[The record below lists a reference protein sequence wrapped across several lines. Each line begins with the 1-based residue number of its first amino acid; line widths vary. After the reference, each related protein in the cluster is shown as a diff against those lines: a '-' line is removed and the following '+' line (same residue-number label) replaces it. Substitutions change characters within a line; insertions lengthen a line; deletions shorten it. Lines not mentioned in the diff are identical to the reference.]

1 MSKELTPSMAPK
13 LAECAV
19 FVGSSG
25 ASEAAQR
32 GTAID
37 YAIRMAMDGNPIPL
51 SQLNREDCDAA
62 TWGIETLNR
71 LSGGEHIET
80 REEYLAMA
88 VPGLSKLGTADA
100 LCKRGRWVAD
110 VKSGQVRPYRKQV
123 AAYALAC
130 MEDHFAESWTAH
142 VIYIDQRLVRS
153 YDFTR
158 AEAEATTQR
167 WIAEATSE
175 DAKPTPC
182 EYCGWC
188 ANFNSCGAIVR
199 QAESALE
206 LVTSY
211 GRTVDEIR
219 AEIVADPIKMS
230 VFAANWKTAEKHIA
244 EPVLDALRARLE
256 AKEEIPGWKL
266 TNPKEKEY
274 IEANTA
280 VETASKLDAGRAFL
294 IGGGKMSAEKFLELA
309 EELQIEN
316 PYQFVKTAPGTKQM
330 RQVTNKTK

>member
-1 MSKELTPSMAPK
+1 MSKELTPSSAPK

-19 FVGSSG
+19 FVGASG
-25 ASEAAQR
+25 ASAAAER

-37 YAIRMAMDGNPIPL
+37 CAIRLAMDGDTAPL
-51 SQLNREDCDAA
+51 DQLTADDLAAA
-62 TWGIETLNR
+62 TWGIETLRR
-71 LSGGEHIET
+71 LSGGEHVET

-100 LCKRGRWVAD
+100 ICKRAMWVAD
-110 VKSGQVRPYRKQV
+110 IKTGQVRNYRQQL

-142 VIYIDQRLVRS
+142 VVYVDQQLVRS

-158 AEAEATTQR
+158 AEAEQITQG
-167 WIAEATSE
+167 WISEATSA
-175 DAKPTPC
+175 DAKPTPN

-188 ANFNSCGAIVR
+188 ANFNSCKAIVR
-199 QAESALE
+199 QAEGALA
-206 LVTSY
+206 LVKTD
-211 GRTVDEIR
+211 GRTVEQIRSEIM
-219 AEIVADPIKMS
+219 ADPIQMS
-230 VFAANWKTAEKHIA
+230 VFAANWKTTEKHIA
-244 EPVLDALRARLE
+244 EPVMELLKQRL
-256 AKEEIPGWKL
+256 AAGDEIPGWKL

-316 PYQFVKTAPGTKQM
+316 PYQFIKTAAGTKQM

>member
-19 FVGSSG
+19 FVGAPGS
-25 ASEAAQR
+25 SEAAER

-37 YAIRMAMDGNPIPL
+37 RAIRLAMDGDPIPL
-51 SQLNREDCDAA
+51 SQLSRADMDVAA
-62 TWGIETLNR
+62 WGIETLNR
-71 LSGGEHIET
+71 LSGGEHVET
-80 REEYLAMA
+80 REEYLAVA

-100 LCKRGRWVAD
+100 ICKRARWVAD
-110 VKSGQVRPYRKQV
+110 IKTGQVRNYRQQL
-123 AAYALAC
+123 AAYALGC

-142 VIYIDQRLVRS
+142 VVYIDQRLVRS

-158 AEAEATTQR
+158 SEAEQITQG
-167 WIAEATSE
+167 WISEATSE
-175 DAKPTPC
+175 DAKPTPN

-188 ANFNSCGAIVR
+188 ANFNSCKAIVR
-199 QAESALE
+199 QAEGALA
-206 LVTSY
+206 LVKTDGLS
-211 GRTVDEIR
+211 VDKMLQEIM
-219 AEIVADPIKMS
+219 ADPIQMS
-230 VFAANWKTAEKHIA
+230 VFASNWKTAEKHIA

-274 IEANTA
+274 IESNTA

-309 EELQIEN
+309 EELQIES

>member
-37 YAIRMAMDGNPIPL
+37 HAIRLAMDGNPIPL

-100 LCKRGRWVAD
+100 ICKRKMWVAD
-110 VKSGQVRPYRKQV
+110 IKTGQVRNYRQQL
-123 AAYALAC
+123 AAYALGC
-130 MEDHFAESWTAH
+130 MEDHFSESWTAH
-142 VIYIDQRLVRS
+142 VVYIDQQLVRS

-158 AEAEATTQR
+158 DEAEKITKA
-167 WIAEATSE
+167 WIAEATSP

-182 EYCGWC
+182 EYCQWC
-188 ANFNSCGAIVR
+188 AHFNSCGAITR
-199 QAESALE
+199 QAESALA
-206 LVTSY
+206 LVKTD
-211 GRTVDEIR
+211 GRTLDQIR
-219 AEIVADPIKMS
+219 AEIAADPIQMS

-244 EPVLDALRARLE
+244 EPIIELLKQRLSDGD
-256 AKEEIPGWKL
+256 EIPGWKVS
-266 TNPKEKEY
+266 T
-274 IEANTA
+274 
-280 VETASKLDAGRAFL
+280 SAGREYVEAEAIAKASANVSKETL
-294 IGGGKMSAEKFLELA
+294 ILALGGKMSAKQFRQFCADSGVEVDETAIKAGSPITTLR
-309 EELQIEN
+309 QI
-316 PYQFVKTAPGTKQM
+316 KIK
-330 RQVTNKTK
+330 